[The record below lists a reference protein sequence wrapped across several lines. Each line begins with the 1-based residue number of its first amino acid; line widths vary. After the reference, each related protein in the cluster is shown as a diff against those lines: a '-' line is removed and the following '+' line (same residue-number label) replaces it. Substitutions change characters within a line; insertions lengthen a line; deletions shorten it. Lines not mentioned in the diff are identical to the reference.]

1 MSLFIKGLIV
11 GFCLAAPVGPIA
23 ALCVQRTISK
33 SFLSGL
39 ISGVGAAAAD
49 AFYGMVAAFG
59 ATIVSEFLIAERSWM
74 QRVGG
79 VILIF
84 MGLRLALTKPP
95 RESGRDR
102 KGTEVA
108 PGRPGRK
115 PNGNNNR
122 GLTGDFLSTFL
133 LTLTNP
139 MTFVA
144 FAAVFATMGIGA
156 VRGRPFLTA
165 ELVGGVLLGSQLW
178 WTILCG
184 GAHALRRHF
193 DYRKL
198 ITINRAT
205 GIFVIGVG
213 VVYIFLGA
221 GKREPNLPISA
232 QGKAAM
238 VRTAASPLSS

>member
-1 MSLFIKGLIV
+1 MSLLLRGLIV

-23 ALCVQRTISK
+23 ALCVQRTIARR
-33 SFLSGL
+33 LTSGL
-39 ISGVGAAAAD
+39 VSGLGAAVAD
-49 AFYGMVAAFG
+49 AFYGAVAAFG

-84 MGLRLALTKPP
+84 MGLRLLLARPISDEGAKPV
-95 RESGRDR
+95 
-102 KGTEVA
+102 EVTLDPA
-108 PGRPGRK
+108 GNPGRPAGK
-115 PNGNNNR
+115 QEANGK

-156 VRGRPFLTA
+156 VRGRPILTA
-165 ELVGGVLLGSQLW
+165 ELVGGVFLGSMLW
-178 WTILCG
+178 WAILCG

-193 DYRKL
+193 DYGKL
-198 ITINRAT
+198 TKINKGT

-213 VVYIFLGA
+213 LVYLLLGSK
-221 GKREPNLPISA
+221 G
-232 QGKAAM
+232 
-238 VRTAASPLSS
+238 

>member
-39 ISGVGAAAAD
+39 VSGLGAAAAD

-95 RESGRDR
+95 RENGKDR
-102 KGTEVA
+102 ETEVIA
-108 PGRPGRK
+108 GRRGK
-115 PNGNNNR
+115 KTNGNNNR
-122 GLTGDFLSTFL
+122 GLAGDFISTFL

-156 VRGRPFLTA
+156 VRGQPFLTA

-213 VVYIFLGA
+213 VVYIFLGVE
-221 GKREPNLPISA
+221 KREPNLPIPMP
-232 QGKAAM
+232 GKAALI
-238 VRTAASPLSS
+238 RTASSPLST